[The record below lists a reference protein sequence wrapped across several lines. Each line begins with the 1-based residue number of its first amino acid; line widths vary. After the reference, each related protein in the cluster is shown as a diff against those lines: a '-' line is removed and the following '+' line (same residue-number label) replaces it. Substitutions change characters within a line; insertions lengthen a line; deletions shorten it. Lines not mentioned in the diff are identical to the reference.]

1 MTFGGWMKFCFR
13 AKSPGDVMF
22 GGLPG
27 KYTEKY
33 TIVFSYFA
41 QYVPNCI
48 TKTKQSYKQT
58 YRIFSFFLETFMH
71 CTGLDY
77 GSATCRDILQAM
89 MDRPLHFSPGTR
101 FLQQQQQHTLW
112 YLCQRFRD
120 HLIEKLDAWFQVCLL
135 QPWLLC
141 PCSHHWKSLVWSQG
155 KLVGLGFCP
164 ILFTW
169 FILSQ
174 GSHHSYGQV
183 VRSLLL
189 DPAGISSCFP

>member
-1 MTFGGWMKFCFR
+1 MPRHSSSYDGQT
-13 AKSPGDVMF
+13 AP
-22 GGLPG
+22 L
-27 KYTEKY
+27 
-33 TIVFSYFA
+33 FSWHK
-41 QYVPNCI
+41 VS
-48 TKTKQSYKQT
+48 TTTLMS
-58 YRIFSFFLETFMH
+58 
-71 CTGLDY
+71 
-77 GSATCRDILQAM
+77 
-89 MDRPLHFSPGTR
+89 
-101 FLQQQQQHTLW
+101 LW

-120 HLIEKLDAWFQVCLL
+120 HLIERLAAWFQVCLL

-174 GSHHSYGQV
+174 GSHHSYAQV

-189 DPAGISSCFP
+189 DPAGISSCFPLKKKHSIFTKGQNWFGHYWSPHIFIFKLFSIQGFQKLRCILEMTLQKIMKQSANVASLADPGGICWSSQCW